1 MSGQPDKMAEKK
13 CAAQFFSFF
22 RLFLSFYTWF
32 FSLMF
37 IFRRWKKINLW
48 NTAHNRYT
56 NINNSKNTLKLPL
69 QRTWIKEAKN
79 IWIVSNW
86 DLPLEVQI
94 FNFCSHDCNLSL
106 FFILCVY
113 LFMVSNPTDCKLDI
127 IMSPVFILRQYVLLF
142 FLSSLIYA
150 FLVCHM
156 TRTVNMWCTSANKYL
171 LRICHIGAVFALV
184 WVDCILCGS
193 VCYFVHY
200 L

>member
-1 MSGQPDKMAEKK
+1 MAGKK

-37 IFRRWKKINLW
+37 IFRTWKKINLW

-56 NINNSKNTLKLPL
+56 NINNSKHTLKLQL

-79 IWIVSNW
+79 IWIVGNW
-86 DLPLEVQI
+86 IYPWRYRSSTFVVMTAILHYFSSSVLIYSWYQI
-94 FNFCSHDCNLSL
+94 PRTPSW
-106 FFILCVY
+106 ILLCQQ
-113 LFMVSNPTDCKLDI
+113 S
-127 IMSPVFILRQYVLLF
+127 VLLF
-142 FLSSLIYA
+142 FLLSLIYA

-156 TRTVNMWCTSANKYL
+156 TRTVDMWCTSANKYL
-171 LRICHIGAVFALV
+171 LRISHFDAVFALV

>member
-1 MSGQPDKMAEKK
+1 
-13 CAAQFFSFF
+13 
-22 RLFLSFYTWF
+22 
-32 FSLMF
+32 MF
-37 IFRRWKKINLW
+37 IFRTWKKINLW

-56 NINNSKNTLKLPL
+56 TINNSKHTLKLQL

-79 IWIVSNW
+79 IWIVGNW

-94 FNFCSHDCNLSL
+94 FNFCSHDRNPSL
-106 FFILCVY
+106 FFIFCAY
-113 LFMVSNPTDCKLDI
+113 LFMVSNPTD
-127 IMSPVFILRQYVLLF
+127 SSWILLCQQSVLLF

-156 TRTVNMWCTSANKYL
+156 TRTVDMWCRSANKCL
-171 LRICHIGAVFALV
+171 LRMCHIGAVFALV
-184 WVDCILCGS
+184 WVDCILRGS